1 MCVVFF
7 HLTYPLTRHL
17 GVLAVNF
24 FYVVS
29 GFLITFVLNE
39 SYRFQFGS
47 FAVNRY
53 LRLFPAYYVCAVL
66 ALMLHLGT
74 SAPAQFHGSWG
85 GVLRSGDVWANLLI
99 FPWAF
104 LGDPAVN
111 VNFTGV
117 ASLTSELAR
126 YRLIPSSWSVGV
138 ELVCYALLWMFVA
151 RSRLLA
157 LSALTVAICWHI
169 ATIALPLHPVFN
181 YAPIPAALLPFA
193 LGALAYFVRDAVPA
207 IRVWRR
213 LPLFPYLWLAATL
226 AAFVLIWRLTEKP
239 EIKIFSSIWYYANT
253 VTAFVAITTIQT
265 AKMPGKLG
273 LLDKWLGDLSYPIFL
288 SHWFCG
294 YAAWLLLGSPP
305 ATRGVL
311 IFLLGAALSILLS
324 ASIVRFVDQP
334 IVRLRSRVRAMAV
347 AQSSSILQEEAVVE
361 RVAN

>member
-1 MCVVFF
+1 MA
-7 HLTYPLTRHL
+7 HL
-17 GVLAVNF
+17 
-24 FYVVS
+24 
-29 GFLITFVLNE
+29 
-39 SYRFQFGS
+39 
-47 FAVNRY
+47 
-53 LRLFPAYYVCAVL
+53 PAYYVCAVI
-66 ALMLHLGT
+66 ALLLHLET

-85 GVLRSGDVWANLLI
+85 GVLRSGDVWGNLLI
-99 FPWAF
+99 FPWA
-104 LGDPAVN
+104 LLDDSAVT

-117 ASLTSELAR
+117 TSLTSELAR

-138 ELVCYALLWMFVA
+138 ELVCYAILWMFVA
-151 RSRLLA
+151 RSRFLA
-157 LSALTVAICWHI
+157 LSALAVAICWHI
-169 ATIALPLHPVFN
+169 ATVALSLRPVFN
-181 YAPIPAALLPFA
+181 YAPVPAALLPFA

-207 IRVWRR
+207 ICVWRR
-213 LPLFPYLWLAATL
+213 LPLFPYLWLTATL
-226 AAFVLIWRLTEKP
+226 TVFILIWRLTEKP

-253 VTAFVAITTIQT
+253 LTAFVAVTTIQT

-347 AQSSSILQEEAVVE
+347 AQSSSILQEEAAVE